1 MTRITTACP
10 RCGRVDLDIE
20 EITLVQSPHEQDAW
34 YLFDCWGCAEQVVK
48 PAPSSIALALGS
60 VHARTWTVP
69 AEALE
74 RPAAE
79 SAPPIDVDDLL
90 DVLLALSC
98 DVPIEPPAASGPMLG
113 SDAAGAA
120 TPSPGA
126 AGSRPA
132 RPNAA

>member
-1 MTRITTACP
+1 
-10 RCGRVDLDIE
+10 VDLDIE

-98 DVPIEPPAASGPMLG
+98 DVPIGCRRGGYSQSGRSGKSARPSECSL
-113 SDAAGAA
+113 
-120 TPSPGA
+120 TPSTWCSWIWLRSNP
-126 AGSRPA
+126 SREPA
-132 RPNAA
+132 R